1 MIYLV
6 LFLVFTTCN
15 GMFRD
20 QQRSRILINR
30 VNPSSQ
36 NNRVLFTNQ
45 QHICGS
51 SNIVPDSTLGFKQT
65 RNKLTSLPISTK
77 YTRPLFDFMG
87 RPMFLRESKSLS
99 DSQEIGFGPLP
110 SSRFQTT
117 AQNRPQTITSQS
129 SFQNFQNRNINRN
142 FKQNRNRL
150 RRPNDILTRT
160 QRLKS
165 LTSTRNSIIS
175 AGTRNAGIF

>member
-20 QQRSRILINR
+20 QQRSRILISR

-36 NNRVLFTNQ
+36 NNRFLFTNQ
-45 QHICGS
+45 QICGS
-51 SNIVPDSTLGFKQT
+51 SNTIPDSTLSSKQN
-65 RNKLTSLPISTK
+65 RNKLASLPISTK

-99 DSQEIGFGPLP
+99 NIQEIRFDQLQ
-110 SSRFQTT
+110 SSRFKTI
-117 AQNRPQTITSQS
+117 AQNRPQTIASQS
-129 SFQNFQNRNINRN
+129 SFQNFQNRLINQN

-160 QRLKS
+160 QRLKG

-175 AGTRNAGIF
+175 AGTLNAGMSF